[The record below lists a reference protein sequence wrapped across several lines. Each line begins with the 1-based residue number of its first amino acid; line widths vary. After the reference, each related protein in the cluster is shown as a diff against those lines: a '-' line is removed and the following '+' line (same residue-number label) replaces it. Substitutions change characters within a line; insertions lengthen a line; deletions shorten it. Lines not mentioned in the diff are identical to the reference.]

1 MFDFSRKLF
10 RQTILT
16 AAIALSMTTVAT
28 AQDAASATGLGQAWP
43 NASDV
48 STNPHFHVYR
58 FERDGVAYLQIN
70 DLQGNVRA
78 AVATTAGVTF
88 ALPMGVDAQNFAMTA
103 GLSSADL
110 TQAVYQDDSLT
121 IAAVPKN
128 DGSMSIVAMAGCGN
142 PQQCTGGH
150 VIDAVTQ

>member
-1 MFDFSRKLF
+1 MFVSSRKLL

-28 AQDAASATGLGQAWP
+28 AQQATSVTGLGQAWP

-58 FERDGVAYLQIN
+58 FERDGIRYIQIN

-78 AVATTAGVTF
+78 AVASASGATF
-88 ALPMGVDAQNFAMTA
+88 ALPIGVDAQNVAVTTGRSLA
-103 GLSSADL
+103 NLA
-110 TQAVYQDDSLT
+110 QAVYQDDGLT
-121 IAAVPKN
+121 VAAVPQS
-128 DGSMSIVAMAGCGN
+128 DGSMRIVAMAGCGN
-142 PQQCTGGH
+142 PQQCTGGNI
-150 VIDAVTQ
+150 VMQ